1 MQPRAT
7 RRPAIGLK
15 ARHLPGLFALLIGA
29 AIGCAAAEQPWAPK
43 PLVEWRG
50 GPEQPRSGISLDR
63 AVAMAEQRYKARVVR
78 TSTSEADGRRV
89 YVLRLLSDQGRVWTV
104 RVDAET
110 GAMN

>member
-1 MQPRAT
+1 MPPRAT
-7 RRPAIGLK
+7 RRPAIRHK
-15 ARHLPGLFALLIGA
+15 ARLLPGLLVFAIGA
-29 AIGCAAAEQPWAPK
+29 VTGHAVAEQPWAPK

-50 GPEQPRSGISLDR
+50 SPEAPRQGISLDR
-63 AVAMAEQRYKARVVR
+63 AVAMAEQVYKARVVR
-78 TSTSEADGRRV
+78 TSTGEADGRRV